1 MLFGVAAATALLLSG
16 IAIVDLRAGAGLA
29 SMQTLTRELQREF
42 DARPF
47 TREPLWGSASAER
60 AFDHYDKAMAQAAA
74 LIEPPKRM
82 AEFWKHRREPANAK
96 HDALRAQWQPLV
108 NSMRI
113 GAHATDIRP
122 VRVGEKHF
130 HTTNLL
136 AARGL
141 CNLAIDAAER
151 ALDTGDQQT
160 AIELTLDASTFTH
173 DLMQRGSL
181 IDQMVGCGLLAIA
194 TGEAWPEAQLARL
207 DAGNLQRLAIG
218 LERLDRMLQP
228 AIDGHGEVL
237 TLAHS
242 LGNAPLGCA
251 YGPSLQAWSFGFS
264 TRWMLADAFSR
275 AVALVRTLD
284 QERTLP
290 WPQRCALFQL
300 ELGELKGRS
309 NPMLDMLVPNYESAE
324 FSRRM
329 SVAMLRL
336 LRMSIALHQGLSLP
350 PLTDPLGAGP
360 IAVRIE
366 GEGTHL
372 HCVGSQQRKQ
382 LARFVIR

>member
-1 MLFGVAAATALLLSG
+1 MLFGVAAATALLLG
-16 IAIVDLRAGAGLA
+16 GVAFVDLRAGAGLA

-42 DARPF
+42 EARPF
-47 TREPLWGSASAER
+47 TREPLWGAANAER
-60 AFDHYDKAMAQAAA
+60 AFDHYDRAMAQAAP

-82 AEFWKHRREPANAK
+82 AEFWKHRREPANEK

-122 VRVGEKHF
+122 VKVGERHF

-141 CNLAIDAAER
+141 CNLAIDTAER
-151 ALDTGDQQT
+151 ALDAGDAQT
-160 AIELTLDASTFTH
+160 AIELTLDASTFAH

-181 IDQMVGCGLLAIA
+181 IDQMVGGALMAIA

-207 DAGNLQRLAIG
+207 DAANLQRLADG

-228 AIDGHGEVL
+228 AIDGNGEVL

-264 TRWMLADAFSR
+264 ARWMLADAFSR
-275 AVALVRTLD
+275 AVALVRTLE
-284 QERTLP
+284 QERTRP
-290 WPQRCALFQL
+290 WPQRRALFQL
-300 ELGELKGRS
+300 ELGALQGRS
-309 NPMLDMLVPNYESAE
+309 NPMLDIIVPNYESAE
-324 FSRRM
+324 LNRRI

-350 PLTDPLGAGP
+350 PLPDPLGDGA
-360 IAVRIE
+360 IAVH
-366 GEGTHL
+366 GDDAGTHL
-372 HCVGSQQRKQ
+372 HCVSSVQQKH
-382 LARFVIR
+382 LVRFVAR